1 MNSSR
6 MEKPTSQPSPQ
17 AAWAATVASS
27 MSILSLVLA
36 AMAETPLPLVII
48 MGLCV
53 VCAILV
59 TVGMW
64 KRYFEALVSHKISGN
79 GDA

>member
-1 MNSSR
+1 
-6 MEKPTSQPSPQ
+6 MEKPTSQASPQ

-27 MSILSLVLA
+27 MSMLSFVLA
-36 AMAETPLPLVII
+36 GVAETPLPLVII
-48 MGLCV
+48 IGLCS

-64 KRYFEALVSHKISGN
+64 KSYFEDFVSHKISEN
-79 GDA
+79 GDAE